1 MYLCLRMRMA
11 KYILTLV
18 ICLAHAIMI
27 DAQATCTIDA
37 IVETDSHLWTLTT
50 IEKDSLNLVVNW
62 KVISKKSNTEIN
74 IDCEDIILKDCST
87 GIEMHPIIPS
97 TNRRIIMPDAY
108 STDSVRLVFP
118 TIQDSTLSIS
128 VQLSP
133 SIHVDSITI
142 SDSLWGI
149 LSRYRYVSPLYH
161 HTPLINRKDS
171 INYSDSLF
179 RTGMDYYYKSN
190 YNDAIL
196 SFKKC
201 YAFDKL
207 LDNYVP
213 LSSFS
218 KRMRYDHS
226 MKWLARCY
234 YMKGDESAAMKIDGN
249 KFGSDYELE
258 PYDRKLTEKADSI
271 YNILQ
276 TFQYEKER
284 KDDYINGCIEICKY
298 DSIAL
303 GTSNHRYA
311 LSLYELGQAYSLHL
325 LFSQAKKNYLN
336 AYNVISNITNDNWL
350 IHSILQEL
358 AYIAYH
364 EDDIVLAI
372 HYFERSLKIHGDE
385 DLDFSKDSPLLS
397 DFSVL
402 SDYYTKVGNWE
413 KALQIEKAKMV
424 YRENRFWKE
433 PSDSGEINYLFALD
447 SYART
452 LSESGRYKEAYRIYN
467 RLVAIDSL
475 SKGDI
480 FGKNSFLG
488 TSLYNLR
495 DYENAIKHYKK
506 SMENNPLATVNDSI
520 NLSLCYFAMGEHE
533 KAIQIQKECIEK
545 TDTANLSYRHLH
557 INGYSLYTTMLSNL
571 AHFYNLDEQ
580 YDSALVYEERSLTLK
595 EKYCPHS
602 DGIAYS
608 YLNMALSLGGKRQ
621 WEEAYKR
628 MLYAHDIF
636 KKLRQ
641 KEFYHRSL
649 IFLSKYAFN
658 LHKYDILGKII
669 SELQQ
674 SVSTDLLYTL
684 QELTYDERSRYIEK
698 YDDLL
703 NCQIPM
709 YAYYTKS
716 DSFVSA
722 AFDATLMMKGAL
734 LQSENEV
741 KHVITQSNDTSLK
754 DLWEE
759 LQMDRYIL
767 NKQVERDSITR
778 TLNVDSLQKVIDGM
792 EDSLIVRCKEYG
804 DITQSMK
811 LKWQDIREYLR
822 PNDFA
827 VEFLSFP
834 INNDSVMYAALTL
847 KKDYESPHMVTLF
860 EIGQL
865 MAIPDSSYYSQ
876 TNAYDLV
883 WKPLEEEL
891 HEVKN
896 IYFSPSGVLHTIGIE
911 YLPRMEN
918 YNIYRLSSTREL
930 VTKHEKRKENNAVLY
945 GGLKYDA
952 KIDSTSTAKS
962 LALID
967 ETFKERADLRSM
979 KLRGSKEPLPHTLV
993 EVDTIGDYLEKA
1005 NWTCLLDT
1013 ASLGTEESFKA
1024 LSGKGI
1030 SNLHIA
1036 THGFYYTLDEATTQN
1051 YDFLLLNNHLA
1062 SAEDKSL
1069 TRSGLL
1075 MAGAN
1080 HILEGDSIPDDVED
1094 GILTAKEI
1102 ADLDLRGLDLVVLS
1116 ACQTG
1121 LGDISQGEGVFG
1133 LQRGFKKAGVNTIL
1147 MSLWE
1152 VDDTATQILMTQFYK
1167 NLLSRQSKRQALL
1180 SAQKY
1185 LREYDNGRYYSP
1197 RYWAAFIMLD
1207 GLE

>member
-218 KRMRYDHS
+218 KGMRYDHS

-258 PYDRKLTEKADSI
+258 PYDRKLTEKADSL

-311 LSLYELGQAYSLHL
+311 LSLYELGQAYSLHF

-372 HYFERSLKIHGDE
+372 HYLERALRIEENNDWNFSN
-385 DLDFSKDSPLLS
+385 DFALLS
-397 DFSVL
+397 DFSTL
-402 SDYYTKVGNWE
+402 AYYYSKAGNWE
-413 KALQIEKAKMV
+413 KALLIEWSRMKYWEAQFK
-424 YRENRFWKE
+424 K
-433 PSDSGEINYLFALD
+433 DSSQKIDYLFALD

-452 LSESGRYKEAYRIYN
+452 LSNSGRYKEAYRIYN
-467 RLVAIDSL
+467 RLVAMDSS

-480 FGKNSFLG
+480 YGKDSFLG
-488 TSLYNLR
+488 TLSYNLR
-495 DYENAIKHYKK
+495 DYKNAINHYKK
-506 SMENNPLATVNDSI
+506 SLENNPLATVNDSI
-520 NLSLCYFAMGEHE
+520 NLSLCYLAMGEHK

-545 TDTANLSYRHLH
+545 TDTANLSHRLLH
-557 INGYSLYTTMLSNL
+557 INDYSLYTTMLSNL
-571 AHFYNLDEQ
+571 AFFYNSDEQ
-580 YDSALVYEERSLTLK
+580 YDSALVYEERSLKLK
-595 EKYCPHS
+595 EKYCPQN
-602 DGIAYS
+602 DLIADS
-608 YLNMALSLGGKRQ
+608 YLHMGISYGGKKQ

-628 MLYAHDIF
+628 TLYAYDLS

-641 KEFYHRSL
+641 KDFFHRAL
-649 IFLSKYAFN
+649 IYLSKCAFN
-658 LHKYDILGKII
+658 LQKYNILGKYIL
-669 SELQQ
+669 ELQQ
-674 SVSTDLLYTL
+674 SVSTDLLSTL
-684 QELTYDERSRYIEK
+684 QELTYDERSRYIEE

-716 DSFVSA
+716 DSLVSA
-722 AFDATLMMKGAL
+722 TFDATLMMKGAL

-811 LKWQDIREYLR
+811 LKWQDIREHLR

-896 IYFSPSGVLHTIGIE
+896 IYFSPSGVLHKIGIE
-911 YLPRMEN
+911 YLPEMGN

-930 VTKHEKRKENNAVLY
+930 VTKNKEKNGNNAVLY
-945 GGLKYDA
+945 GGLDYYA
-952 KIDSTSTAKS
+952 KTDSTNTTKS
-962 LALID
+962 IARIN
-967 ETFKERADLRSM
+967 ETFKERANVRGM
-979 KLRGSKEPLPHTLV
+979 GLRGSKEPLPHTQV
-993 EVDTIGDYLEKA
+993 EVDTIGNYLEKA

-1075 MAGAN
+1075 MSGAN

-1133 LQRGFKKAGVNTIL
+1133 LQRGFKKAGANTIL

-1152 VDDTATQILMTQFYK
+1152 VNDTATQILMTQFYK
-1167 NLLSRQSKRQALL
+1167 NYLSGQSKRESLL
-1180 SAQKY
+1180 SAQKF
-1185 LREYDNGRYYSP
+1185 LRDYDNGKYNDP
-1197 RYWAAFIMLD
+1197 KYWAAFIMLD
-1207 GLE
+1207 GLN

>member
-18 ICLAHAIMI
+18 ICLAHATMI

-179 RTGMDYYYKSN
+179 RAGMDYYYKSN

-311 LSLYELGQAYSLHL
+311 LSLYELGQAYSLHF

-372 HYFERSLKIHGDE
+372 HYLERALRIEENNDWNFSN
-385 DLDFSKDSPLLS
+385 DFALLS
-397 DFSVL
+397 DFSTL
-402 SDYYTKVGNWE
+402 AYYYSKAGNWE
-413 KALQIEKAKMV
+413 KALLIEWSRMKYWEAQFK
-424 YRENRFWKE
+424 K
-433 PSDSGEINYLFALD
+433 DSSQKIDYLFALD

-452 LSESGRYKEAYRIYN
+452 LSNSGRYKEAYRIYN
-467 RLVAIDSL
+467 RLVAMDSS

-480 FGKNSFLG
+480 YGKDSFLG
-488 TSLYNLR
+488 TLSYNLR
-495 DYENAIKHYKK
+495 DYKNAINHYKK
-506 SMENNPLATVNDSI
+506 SLENNPLATVNDSI
-520 NLSLCYFAMGEHE
+520 NLSLCYFAMGEHK

-545 TDTANLSYRHLH
+545 TDTANLSHRLLH
-557 INGYSLYTTMLSNL
+557 INDYSLYTTMLSNL
-571 AHFYNLDEQ
+571 AFFYNSDEQ
-580 YDSALVYEERSLTLK
+580 YDSALVYEEKSLKLK
-595 EKYCPHS
+595 ERYCPHN
-602 DGIAYS
+602 DAIAYS
-608 YLNMALSLGGKRQ
+608 YLNMGISYGGKKR
-621 WEEAYKR
+621 WEEAIRYTS
-628 MLYAHDIF
+628 LAYDIF
-636 KKLRQ
+636 KKTQQ
-641 KEFYHRSL
+641 KESYHRSL
-649 IFLSKYAFN
+649 IYLTKYAFN
-658 LHKYDILGKII
+658 LNKKNELESYI
-669 SELQQ
+669 SELLQ
-674 SVSTDLLYTL
+674 SAGTDLLSTL

-698 YDDLL
+698 YSDLMTQ
-703 NCQIPM
+703 QIPM
-709 YAYYTKS
+709 YAYYTHS
-716 DSFVSA
+716 SSLISST
-722 AFDATLMMKGAL
+722 FDATLMMKGAL

-741 KHVITQSNDTSLK
+741 KNVIAESNDAALS

-767 NKQVERDSITR
+767 SKQVEKDSITR
-778 TLNVDSLQKVIDGM
+778 TLDVDSLKKVINLM
-792 EDSLIVRCKEYG
+792 EDSLIVKCQKYG

-811 LKWQDIREYLR
+811 MKWQDIRAHLH
-822 PNDFA
+822 PNDIA
-827 VEFLSFP
+827 IDFLSFP
-834 INNDSVMYAALTL
+834 INNDSIMYVALTIR
-847 KKDYESPHMVTLF
+847 K
-860 EIGQL
+860 
-865 MAIPDSSYYSQ
+865 DSSYPQMTVLFEKNQLKNVSDTLYYQ
-876 TNAYDLV
+876 CEEMTDLV
-883 WKPLEEEL
+883 WKPLKSEL
-891 HEVKN
+891 QGIKN
-896 IYFSPSGVLHTIGIE
+896 IYFSPSGALYKIGVE
-911 YLPRMEN
+911 YLPGMED

-930 VTKHEKRKENNAVLY
+930 VCRNEKPTEDRAVLY
-945 GGLKYDA
+945 GGLDYYT
-952 KIDSTSTAKS
+952 KIDTSTVKKS
-962 LALID
+962 LADLDKLFINH
-967 ETFKERADLRSM
+967 ADVRSM
-979 KLRGSKEPLPHTLV
+979 HLRGGKEDLPHTKKEV
-993 EVDTIGDYLEKA
+993 EQIAAELHKA
-1005 NWTCLLDT
+1005 NWTCQLVTSDK
-1013 ASLGTEESFKA
+1013 GTEESFKS
-1024 LSGKGI
+1024 LSGKKI
-1030 SNLHIA
+1030 NTLHIA
-1036 THGFYYTLDEATTQN
+1036 THGFYYTPEEADNIN
-1051 YDFLLLNNHLA
+1051 YDFLLLNNQTV

-1075 MAGAN
+1075 MSGGN
-1080 HILEGDSIPDDVED
+1080 HILEGDSIPDDVDD

-1102 ADLDLRGLDLVVLS
+1102 ADVDLRGLDLVVLS

-1121 LGDISQGEGVFG
+1121 LGDITQGEGVFG
-1133 LQRGFKKAGVNTIL
+1133 LQRGFKKAGAKTIL

-1152 VDDTATQILMTQFYK
+1152 VKDEATQILMAQFYK
-1167 NLLSRQSKRQALL
+1167 NLLSGQDKRQSLL

-1185 LREYDNGRYYSP
+1185 LREYNREYDDP
-1197 RYWAAFIMLD
+1197 KCWAAFILLD
-1207 GLE
+1207 GVR

>member
-1 MYLCLRMRMA
+1 MYLCFHMKMA
-11 KYILTLV
+11 KYILMLV
-18 ICLAHAIMI
+18 ICLAQATMI
-27 DAQATCTIDA
+27 DAQVTCTIDA

-50 IEKDSLNLVVNW
+50 IEKDSVNLVVNW
-62 KVISKKSNTEIN
+62 KVISKIPNTEIN
-74 IDCEDIILKDCST
+74 IDCEFVTLKDCST
-87 GIEMHPIIPS
+87 MFETHPHNPINKW
-97 TNRRIIMPDAY
+97 TIIMPDAY
-108 STDSVRLVFP
+108 TTDSVRLVFP
-118 TIQDSTLSIS
+118 AIQDSTLSIS

-133 SIHVDSITI
+133 TIHVDSITI

-149 LSRYRYVSPLYH
+149 LSHYRYVSPLYH

-179 RTGMDYYYKSN
+179 RAGMDYYYKSN

-226 MKWLARCY
+226 KKWLARCY
-234 YMKGDESAAMKIDGN
+234 YMKGDESAAIKIDGN
-249 KFGSDYELE
+249 KFGSDYKLE
-258 PYDRKLTEKADSI
+258 PYDRKLTEKADSL

-276 TFQYEKER
+276 TFLYEKNR
-284 KDDYINGCIEICKY
+284 KDDYINGCIEICRY

-311 LSLYELGQAYSLHL
+311 LSLYELGQAYSSHL

-350 IHSILQEL
+350 THSILQEL
-358 AYIAYH
+358 ADIAYN
-364 EDDIVLAI
+364 EDDIVLAL
-372 HYFERSLKIHGDE
+372 HYFERSLKIRRDE
-385 DLDFSKDSPLLS
+385 DLDFSKDFPLLS
-397 DFSVL
+397 DYSVL
-402 SDYYTKVGNWE
+402 ANYYTKAGNWE

-424 YRENRFWKE
+424 YWGNRFLKE
-433 PSDSGEINYLFALD
+433 SSEEINYLFALD
-447 SYART
+447 SYAKT

-467 RLVAIDSL
+467 RLVAIDSS

-480 FGKNSFLG
+480 YGKDSFLG
-488 TSLYNLR
+488 TLLYNLR
-495 DYENAIKHYKK
+495 DYKNAIKHYKK
-506 SMENNPLATVNDSI
+506 SMENNPLADAANDSNNI
-520 NLSLCYFAMGEHE
+520 SLCYFAMGEHE

-545 TDTANLSYRHLH
+545 TDTTNLSYRRLH
-557 INGYSLYTTMLSNL
+557 INNYSLYTTMLSNL
-571 AHFYNLDEQ
+571 ANFYNLDKQ
-580 YDSALVYEERSLTLK
+580 YDSALAYEERSLALK

-621 WEEAYKR
+621 WKEAYKR
-628 MLYAHDIF
+628 ALYAHDLF

-641 KEFYHRSL
+641 KDFYHRSL
-649 IFLSKYAFN
+649 IYLSKCAFN
-658 LHKYDILGKII
+658 LHNYDILRKYI

-674 SVSTDLLYTL
+674 SVSTDLLSTL

-703 NCQIPM
+703 NRQIPM
-709 YAYYTKS
+709 YAYYTKL
-716 DSFVSA
+716 DSLVSA
-722 AFDATLMMKGAL
+722 TFDAILMMKGAL

-741 KHVITQSNDTSLK
+741 KNVIANSKDTSLTY
-754 DLWEE
+754 LWEE

-767 NKQVERDSITR
+767 SKQIERDSITR
-778 TLNVDSLQKVIDGM
+778 TLNVDSLQKVIAIR
-792 EDSLIVRCKEYG
+792 EDSLIVKCKEYG
-804 DITQSMK
+804 EITQSMK
-811 LKWQDIREYLR
+811 LKWQDVREQLHSH
-822 PNDFA
+822 DIA
-827 VEFLSFP
+827 IEFMSFP
-834 INNDSVMYAALTL
+834 INNDSVMYAALTIR
-847 KKDYESPHMVTLF
+847 KDSSIPKMSILF
-860 EIGQL
+860 EKEQL
-865 MAIPDSSYYSQ
+865 IAIPDSSYYTQ
-876 TNAYDLV
+876 AFTYNLI
-883 WKPLEEEL
+883 WKPLQSEL
-891 HEVKN
+891 QGIKN
-896 IYFSPSGVLHTIGIE
+896 IYFSPSGVLHKIGIE
-911 YLPRMEN
+911 YLPEMEN

-930 VTKHEKRKENNAVLY
+930 VTMRKKRNGNNAVLY
-945 GGLKYDA
+945 GGLDYYA
-952 KIDSTSTAKS
+952 KTDSTNTTKS
-962 LALID
+962 IARIN
-967 ETFKERADLRSM
+967 ETFKERANVRGM
-979 KLRGSKEPLPHTLV
+979 GLRGGKEPLKRTKV
-993 EVDTIGDYLEKA
+993 EVDTIGNYLEKA

-1030 SNLHIA
+1030 NNLHIA

-1133 LQRGFKKAGVNTIL
+1133 LQRGFKKAGADTIL

-1152 VDDTATQILMTQFYK
+1152 VNDTATQILMTQFYK
-1167 NLLSRQSKRQALL
+1167 NYLSGQSKRESLL

-1185 LREYDNGRYYSP
+1185 LREYDNGKFNDP
-1197 RYWAAFIMLD
+1197 KYWAAFIMLD
-1207 GLE
+1207 GL